1 MRASLQATTGSP
13 ALVSSRW
20 TGFVRP
26 YSVPAVA
33 GFGVPRSGDS
43 TTKVGIEK
51 LHESIVMTLPARSAI
66 SEALRNNVTPVGNET
81 VGDRVTVRPSAL
93 TASDF
98 AISGPVVEPERSE
111 IAPSVTVSGSMGSLK
126 VAVITPTEF
135 ATLPAAGTRCEIT
148 GGVRSTTTGRVVLS
162 TSSVPRRA
170 RARSE

>member
-1 MRASLQATTGSP
+1 M
-13 ALVSSRW
+13 
-20 TGFVRP
+20 
-26 YSVPAVA
+26 
-33 GFGVPRSGDS
+33 
-43 TTKVGIEK
+43 
-51 LHESIVMTLPARSAI
+51 
-66 SEALRNNVTPVGNET
+66 PVGSET
-81 VGDRVTVRPSAL
+81 VGDSVTVRPSAL
-93 TASDF
+93 TDSDF